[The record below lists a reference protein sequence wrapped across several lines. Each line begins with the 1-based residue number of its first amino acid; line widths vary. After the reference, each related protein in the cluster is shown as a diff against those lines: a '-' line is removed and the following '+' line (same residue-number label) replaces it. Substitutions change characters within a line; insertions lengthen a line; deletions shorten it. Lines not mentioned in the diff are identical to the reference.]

1 VFREAASICGYHTA
15 QQPHAAQGQGGLR
28 SLRPLVFFA
37 LHLFMPTLFDPVRL
51 GDIQLANRIVM
62 APLTRNRA
70 RQQVVGDLHVE
81 YYRQRAS
88 AGLLI
93 TEATQIRPD
102 GQGYFDTP
110 GIHTPEQIAAWKRVT
125 DAVHAEGG
133 KIVVQLWHVGRISV
147 KRLQPGGQP
156 PVSSTNRAAKT
167 RTYAAHGEL
176 VPTDEPR
183 ALATDEIPQLIAD
196 YAQAAR
202 NAIAAGFDGVEV
214 HSANGYLLEQFLR
227 DSTNDR
233 TDAYGGSI
241 ENRARLLVEVMTAVA
256 EAIGP
261 GRTGLRVSPVTPA
274 NDIGQDSNP
283 QALFNHV
290 ADRLSPLKLAFME
303 VVEGAT
309 GGPRDNAPFDY
320 AELRRRF
327 NGPWIVNN
335 GYDRTMALDAIA
347 SGHADAVAIGRP
359 FISNPDLVERIRADL
374 PWAAPQK
381 ETFYGGGAEGYTDY
395 PVAAA

>member
-1 VFREAASICGYHTA
+1 
-15 QQPHAAQGQGGLR
+15 
-28 SLRPLVFFA
+28 
-37 LHLFMPTLFDPVRL
+37 MPTLFDPVRF
-51 GDIQLANRIVM
+51 GDIQLANRVVM

-70 RQQVVGDLHVE
+70 RQQTPHDLHVE

-110 GIHTPEQIAAWKRVT
+110 GIHSPEQIAGWKQVT
-125 DAVHAEGG
+125 DAVHAAGG

-147 KRLQPGGQP
+147 KSLQPGGVP
-156 PVSSTNRAAKT
+156 PVSSTHRAAKT
-167 RTYAAHGEL
+167 KTYAAYGEL

-183 ALATDEIPQLIAD
+183 ALTTAEIPQLIAD
-196 YAQAAR
+196 YAQAAK

-227 DSTNDR
+227 DSANDR

-241 ENRARLLVEVMTAVA
+241 ETRARLLVEVMTAVA
-256 EAIGP
+256 GAIGA
-261 GRTGLRVSPVTPA
+261 GRTALRLSPVTPS

-290 ADRLSPLKLAFME
+290 ADQLSPLKLAFLE

-309 GGPRDNAPFDY
+309 GGARDNAPFDY

-327 NGPWIVNN
+327 NGPYIANN
-335 GYDRTMALDAIA
+335 GYDRTMALDAVA
-347 SGHADAVAIGRP
+347 SGRADAVAIGRP
-359 FISNPDLVERIRADL
+359 FIANPDLVERIRADL
-374 PWAAPQK
+374 PWATPHK

-395 PVAAA
+395 PVLKQA

>member
-1 VFREAASICGYHTA
+1 MA
-15 QQPHAAQGQGGLR
+15 
-28 SLRPLVFFA
+28 
-37 LHLFMPTLFDPVRL
+37 TLFDPVRF

-70 RQQVVGDLHVE
+70 PRQTPHALHVE

-88 AGLLI
+88 AGLII

-110 GIHTPEQIAAWKRVT
+110 GIHTPEQVAAWKQVT
-125 DAVHAEGG
+125 DAVHAESGR
-133 KIVVQLWHVGRISV
+133 IVVQLWHVGRISV
-147 KRLQPGGQP
+147 NSLQPGGQP

-167 RTYAAHGEL
+167 RTYASHGEL
-176 VPTDEPR
+176 VPTAEPR
-183 ALATDEIPQLIAD
+183 ALRTDEIPQLIAD
-196 YAQAAR
+196 YVQAAK
-202 NAIAAGFDGVEV
+202 NSIAAGFDGVEI

-227 DSTNDR
+227 DSANDR
-233 TDAYGGSI
+233 TDEYGGSI
-241 ENRARLLVEVMTAVA
+241 ENRARLLIEVMTAVA
-256 EAIGP
+256 HAIGP
-261 GRTGLRVSPVTPA
+261 GRTSLRLSPVTPA
-274 NDIGQDSNP
+274 NDVGQDSNP
-283 QALFNHV
+283 QALFNYV
-290 ADRLSPLKLAFME
+290 VDQLAPLKLAFLE

-327 NGPWIVNN
+327 NGPYIANN
-335 GYDRTMALDAIA
+335 GYDRAMALDAVA
-347 SGHADAVAIGRP
+347 SNRADAVAIGRP
-359 FISNPDLVERIRADL
+359 FIANPDLVERIRDDL

-395 PVAAA
+395 PTAKEAALT

>member
-1 VFREAASICGYHTA
+1 MT
-15 QQPHAAQGQGGLR
+15 
-28 SLRPLVFFA
+28 
-37 LHLFMPTLFDPVRL
+37 TLLDPVRL
-51 GDIQLANRIVM
+51 GDIQLANRVVM

-70 RQQVVGDLHVE
+70 PGQTPQALTVE

-110 GIHTPEQIAAWKRVT
+110 GLHNAEQIAAWKQVT

-147 KRLQPGGQP
+147 NRLQPGGQK

-183 ALATDEIPQLIAD
+183 ALGTDELPQLIAD
-196 YAQAAR
+196 YVQAAK

-227 DSTNDR
+227 DSANDR
-233 TDAYGGSI
+233 SDAYGGSI
-241 ENRARLLVEVMTAVA
+241 ENRARLLIEVMTAVA
-256 EAIGP
+256 GAIGA
-261 GRTGLRVSPVTPA
+261 GRTALRLSPVTPA
-274 NDIGQDSNP
+274 NDIGQDSNA
-283 QALFNHV
+283 QALYNHV
-290 ADRLSPLKLAFME
+290 VDQLAPLKLAFLE

-320 AELRRRF
+320 DELRRRF
-327 NGPWIVNN
+327 NGPYIANN
-335 GYDRTMALDAIA
+335 GYTRDMALAAVA

-359 FISNPDLVERIRADL
+359 FISNPDLVARIRADL
-374 PWAAPQK
+374 PWAPFQK

-395 PVAAA
+395 PVAEA

>member
-1 VFREAASICGYHTA
+1 MT
-15 QQPHAAQGQGGLR
+15 
-28 SLRPLVFFA
+28 
-37 LHLFMPTLFDPVRL
+37 TLFDPARF
-51 GDIQLANRIVM
+51 GDISLANRVVM

-70 RQQVVGDLHVE
+70 PQQTPGALQVE
-81 YYRQRAS
+81 YYRQRAG
-88 AGLLI
+88 AGLII

-110 GIHTPEQIAAWKRVT
+110 GLHTPEQIAGWKRVT

-133 KIVVQLWHVGRISV
+133 RIVVQLWHVGRISV
-147 KRLQPGGQP
+147 NSLQPGGQA
-156 PVSSTNRAAKT
+156 PVSSTARAAKT

-176 VPTDEPR
+176 VPTAEPR
-183 ALATDEIPQLIAD
+183 ALATHEIPQLVAD

-214 HSANGYLLEQFLR
+214 HAANGYLIEQFLR
-227 DSTNDR
+227 DSANDR

-261 GRTGLRVSPVTPA
+261 GRTALRLSPVTPA
-274 NDIGQDSNP
+274 NDIGQDSDP

-290 ADRLSPLKLAFME
+290 ADRLRPLNLAFLE

-327 NGPWIVNN
+327 GGPYIANN
-335 GYDRTMALDAIA
+335 GFDRALALDAVA
-347 SGHADAVAIGRP
+347 SGRADAVAFGRP
-359 FISNPDLVERIRADL
+359 FISNPDLVERLRDNL
-374 PWAAPQK
+374 PWTAPHK
-381 ETFYGGGAEGYTDY
+381 ETFYGGGTAGYTDY
-395 PVAAA
+395 PTVRDVAA

>member
-1 VFREAASICGYHTA
+1 
-15 QQPHAAQGQGGLR
+15 
-28 SLRPLVFFA
+28 
-37 LHLFMPTLFDPVRL
+37 MPTLFDPARF
-51 GDIQLANRIVM
+51 GDIALANRVVM

-70 RQQVVGDLHVE
+70 RQQTPHDLHVE
-81 YYRQRAS
+81 YYRQRAG

-110 GIHTPEQIAAWKRVT
+110 GIHTPEQIAAWKQVT

-133 KIVVQLWHVGRISV
+133 KIVVQLWHVGRISLN
-147 KRLQPGGQP
+147 RLQPGGQA

-167 RTYAAHGEL
+167 KTYAAHGEL
-176 VPTDEPR
+176 VPTDVPR
-183 ALATDEIPQLIAD
+183 ALATHEIPQLIAD
-196 YAQAAR
+196 YVQAAK
-202 NAIAAGFDGVEV
+202 NAMAAGFDGVEI
-214 HSANGYLLEQFLR
+214 HGANGYLLDQFLR
-227 DSTNDR
+227 DSANDR
-233 TDAYGGSI
+233 TDEYGGSI
-241 ENRARLLVEVMTAVA
+241 ENRARLLIEVMSAVA
-256 EAIGP
+256 GTIGA
-261 GRTGLRVSPVTPA
+261 GRTALRLSPVTPS

-290 ADRLSPLKLAFME
+290 AEQLAPLKLAFLE

-309 GGPRDNAPFDY
+309 GGARDVAPFDY
-320 AELRRRF
+320 AEMRRRF

-335 GYDRTMALDAIA
+335 GYDRAMALDAVA

-359 FISNPDLVERIRADL
+359 FIANPDLVERLRDDL
-374 PWAAPQK
+374 PLNTPQK

-395 PVAAA
+395 PTARAA

>member
-1 VFREAASICGYHTA
+1 
-15 QQPHAAQGQGGLR
+15 
-28 SLRPLVFFA
+28 
-37 LHLFMPTLFDPVRL
+37 MPNLFDPVRL
-51 GDIQLANRIVM
+51 GDIELSNRIVM

-70 RQQVVGDLHVE
+70 IGQTPNDLHVE
-81 YYRQRAS
+81 YYRQRAG

-110 GIHTPEQIAAWKRVT
+110 GIHSPEQVAAWKRVT

-133 KIVVQLWHVGRISV
+133 RIVVQLWHVGRISV
-147 KRLQPGGQP
+147 RRLQPGGQA
-156 PVSSTNRAAKT
+156 PVSSTTRAAKT

-183 ALATDEIPQLIAD
+183 ALNAAEIPQLVAD
-196 YAQAAR
+196 YVQAAK
-202 NAIAAGFDGVEV
+202 NAIAAGFDGVEI
-214 HSANGYLLEQFLR
+214 HSANGYLIEQFLR
-227 DSTNDR
+227 DSANDR

-256 EAIGP
+256 GAIGP
-261 GRTGLRVSPVTPA
+261 GRTAVRLSPVTPS

-290 ADRLSPLKLAFME
+290 ADQLAPLKLAFVE

-320 AELRRRF
+320 AELRRRLAA
-327 NGPWIVNN
+327 PYIANN
-335 GYDRTMALDAIA
+335 GYDRTMALDAVA
-347 SGHADAVAIGRP
+347 NGHADAVSIGRP
-359 FISNPDLVERIRADL
+359 FIGNPDLVARIRHDL
-374 PWAAPQK
+374 PWAVPQK
-381 ETFYGGGAEGYTDY
+381 ETFYGGGAQGYTDY
-395 PVAAA
+395 PVAEALGTA

>member
-1 VFREAASICGYHTA
+1 MT
-15 QQPHAAQGQGGLR
+15 
-28 SLRPLVFFA
+28 
-37 LHLFMPTLFDPVRL
+37 TLFDPVRF
-51 GDIQLANRIVM
+51 GDIQLSNRVVM

-70 RQQVVGDLHVE
+70 PQQTPTALHAE
-81 YYRQRAS
+81 YYRQRAG
-88 AGLLI
+88 AGLII
-93 TEATQIRPD
+93 TEAAQIRPD

-110 GIHTPEQIAAWKRVT
+110 GIHSPEQIAAWKQVT

-133 KIVVQLWHVGRISV
+133 KIVIQLWHVGRISV
-147 KRLQPGGQP
+147 NRLQPGGAA

-176 VPTDEPR
+176 VPTAEPR
-183 ALATDEIPQLIAD
+183 ALRLDEIPQLIAD
-196 YAQAAR
+196 YAQAAK

-214 HSANGYLLEQFLR
+214 HAANGYLLEQFLR

-233 TDAYGGSI
+233 SDAYGGAI
-241 ENRARLLVEVMTAVA
+241 ENRARLLIEVMTAVA
-256 EAIGP
+256 GAIGA
-261 GRTGLRVSPVTPA
+261 GRTSLRLSPVTPA

-283 QALFNHV
+283 QALFNYV
-290 ADRLSPLKLAFME
+290 AEQLAPLKLAFLE

-320 AELRRRF
+320 QELRRRF
-327 NGPWIVNN
+327 NGPYIANN
-335 GYDRTMALDAIA
+335 GYDRAMALDAVA
-347 SGHADAVAIGRP
+347 SGQADAVAIGRP

-381 ETFYGGGAEGYTDY
+381 ETFYGGGAEGFTDY
-395 PVAAA
+395 PTARAA